1 MKYNNIERQRKTI
14 MPDYTKG
21 KVYCIRSYQ
30 TDDIYIG
37 STTQALSMRIGGHR
51 ANYKLYLNNKYN
63 YVTSFEIIQYD
74 DCYIELI
81 ELCSCLSKEELCK
94 REGEHIRL
102 MHCVNKYIAGRTI
115 KQYREDNKDE
125 LKEYIKQYREE
136 HKNEL
141 KQYRESNK
149 DEIAERSK
157 KYYEDNKDEIKK
169 KKKQYR
175 EEHKNELK
183 QYYEDNKD
191 KRKQYYEDNKD
202 EIKDKQKEYREEHK
216 YERKKYLEE
225 HKDEIAEKNKQY
237 YEEHK
242 NRYICEIC
250 NYNTYSKKDYTR
262 HKNSIKHKNNI
273 EII

>member
-157 KYYEDNKDEIKK
+157 KYY
-169 KKKQYR
+169 
-175 EEHKNELK
+175 
-183 QYYEDNKD
+183 
-191 KRKQYYEDNKD
+191 
-202 EIKDKQKEYREEHK
+202 
-216 YERKKYLEE
+216 
-225 HKDEIAEKNKQY
+225 
-237 YEEHK
+237 
-242 NRYICEIC
+242 
-250 NYNTYSKKDYTR
+250 
-262 HKNSIKHKNNI
+262 
-273 EII
+273 